1 MPMSAAR
8 RHLRRYLGLLGVQMR
23 TSATLAMQYRLDFL
37 FKGLMSV
44 FWLAVTLVPLMV
56 VFSQR
61 DQVAGWTWPEAL
73 VVLGWF
79 SLLKAVLEGSV
90 TPSLTAVV
98 EGVRSG
104 ALDFVLL
111 KPADAQFLVSTSRF
125 EPWKLVDLAGSLAIL
140 AYAFSKLGRWPQ
152 AADLL
157 RALVLLVVAVLLLY
171 SIWILVVSASF
182 WVVRVDNLSYLFGSI
197 FDAGRWPISVF
208 DRVLRGALKFVFTFV
223 FPLALMTTYPAEA
236 LLGKLTSGHFALVL
250 AGGIGFAAVA
260 RAVWKRAIRFYTS
273 ASS

>member
-1 MPMSAAR
+1 MTA
-8 RHLRRYLGLLGVQMR
+8 LRRYLGLVRVQVRMSL
-23 TSATLAMQYRLDFL
+23 TTAMQYRTEFL
-37 FKGLMSV
+37 LKGVMAL
-44 FWLAVTLVPLMV
+44 FWLVITIAPLAVVYA
-56 VFSQR
+56 QR
-61 DQVAGWTWPEAL
+61 SEVAGWSYPEAL

-79 SLLKAVLEGSV
+79 SLLKAVLEGGV

-98 EGVRSG
+98 EGVRTG

-111 KPADAQFLVSTSRF
+111 KPADAQFLVSTAKF
-125 EPWKLVDLAGSLAIL
+125 EPWRVIDFAAAGAIF
-140 AYAFSKLGRWPQ
+140 AYAFHRLGRWPRPHELLL
-152 AADLL
+152 AA
-157 RALVLLVVAVLLLY
+157 ALLVMAILLLY

-208 DRVLRGALKFVFTFV
+208 RGALRFALTFV

-236 LLGKLTSGHFALVL
+236 LLGRLTGVSAALAL
-250 AGGIGFAAVA
+250 AGGLAFAVMA
-260 RAVWKRAIRFYTS
+260 RLVWTRAIRFYTS